1 MLRSTVQNRKVH
13 NQIDQT
19 QNANSTVNAKLDQA
33 IQTGTEIIETCLPT
47 KITTLSSASKE
58 IFSGVA
64 VTTLSALVE

>member
-33 IQTGTEIIETCLPT
+33 IQTGTEISETRLPT

-64 VTTLSALVE
+64 VTTSSVLVE